1 MAIISLSNICK
12 KYDENIIFDNYSLD
26 IEQGEFVSIMGKSGA
41 GKSTLLN
48 IIGLLEK
55 PDSGDIVINGVK
67 NPKFQSSTGT
77 KLLRH
82 HISYLFQNYG
92 LVENETVEQNLKVG
106 TRYLK
111 LKKEQEN
118 KKISEALEFVGLQ
131 GYEKKKVYKLSG
143 GEQQRVAI
151 ARVMLK
157 PSEIILADEPTGS
170 LDSENRDMVLSLL
183 TQLNKQ
189 GKTIVVVTHDPN
201 VEQYAKRCIKL

>member
-111 LKKEQEN
+111 LKKDEEN

-189 GKTIVVVTHDPN
+189 GKTVVVVTHDPN
-201 VEQYAKRCIKL
+201 VEQSAKRCIKL